1 VAIVSHVVSR
11 LKMWRKCTLARD
23 PKTLDASDKNG
34 LKEVHAVHHTL
45 TTERLPR
52 SGNTALASGALIQAD
67 IGVEFLLAGLNKV
80 IDPDYLTQ
88 FRGYVANS
96 PGATS
101 GLLAGVFQLVVVA
114 NSDMMARAS
123 MFTELVG
130 GSVLL
135 ITTVEVL
142 RRRLAGSFGAQRRF
156 EPLVALVS
164 SAAAFILAALSLG
177 IYVLQGGSLPVLN
190 PAFALTSPVAIELF
204 LVPIALA
211 IAWLEFS
218 RFRAMRESALAGPG
232 RGD

>member
-1 VAIVSHVVSR
+1 
-11 LKMWRKCTLARD
+11 M
-23 PKTLDASDKNG
+23 
-34 LKEVHAVHHTL
+34 EVHAVHHTL

-52 SGNTALASGALIQAD
+52 SGNTALASGALIQAV
-67 IGVEFLLAGLNKV
+67 IGLEFLLAGLNKV

-88 FRGYVANS
+88 FRGYVGAS

-101 GLLAGVFQLVVVA
+101 GPLAGVFQFLVVA
-114 NSDMMARAS
+114 NSDLMARVS
-123 MFTELVG
+123 MFIELVG

-135 ITTVEVL
+135 ITTLEVL
-142 RRRLAGSFGAQRRF
+142 RRRLAGSFGVQTY
-156 EPLVALVS
+156 EPLVALAS
-164 SAAAFILAALSLG
+164 SAAALILGGMSLS
-177 IYVLQGGSLPVLN
+177 IYVLQGGSVPVLN

-218 RFRAMRESALAGPG
+218 RFRAMRENALAGPG

>member
-1 VAIVSHVVSR
+1 
-11 LKMWRKCTLARD
+11 
-23 PKTLDASDKNG
+23 
-34 LKEVHAVHHTL
+34 
-45 TTERLPR
+45 
-52 SGNTALASGALIQAD
+52 
-67 IGVEFLLAGLNKV
+67 
-80 IDPDYLTQ
+80 
-88 FRGYVANS
+88 
-96 PGATS
+96 
-101 GLLAGVFQLVVVA
+101 
-114 NSDMMARAS
+114 

-135 ITTVEVL
+135 ITTLEVL
-142 RRRLAGSFGAQRRF
+142 RRRLAGSFGVQRPF

-164 SAAAFILAALSLG
+164 SAAAFILGALSLG
-177 IYVLQGGSLPVLN
+177 IYVLQGGSVPVLN

>member
-1 VAIVSHVVSR
+1 MER
-11 LKMWRKCTLARD
+11 
-23 PKTLDASDKNG
+23 
-34 LKEVHAVHHTL
+34 HAVHHTF

-52 SGNTALASGALIQAD
+52 SGNTALASGALIQAV
-67 IGVEFLLAGLNKV
+67 IGLEFLLAGVNKV

-88 FRGYVANS
+88 FRGYVGAS

-101 GLLAGVFQLVVVA
+101 GPLAGVFQFLVVA
-114 NSDMMARAS
+114 NSDVMARMS

-135 ITTVEVL
+135 ITTLEVL
-142 RRRLAGSFGAQRRF
+142 RRRLAGSFGVQTY
-156 EPLVALVS
+156 EPLVALAS
-164 SAAAFILAALSLG
+164 SAAALILGGMSLS
-177 IYVLQGGSLPVLN
+177 IYLLQGGSVPVLS

-211 IAWLEFS
+211 IALLEFS
-218 RFRAMRESALAGPG
+218 RFRAMRENALVGPG